1 MRTRVLLQACL
12 NGDRPVAEHP
22 RLTAH
27 PVDFAHE
34 AAEAAAAG
42 AQSLHVHP
50 KNHRGED
57 SLEARHVAS
66 WLKALRAACPGIP
79 LGVTTGAWIV
89 PDPATRLKMIE
100 SWVELPDFASVNWH
114 EHGAEDVA
122 RALHARGIGIEAGI
136 WHAEGARQWAASP
149 LHNKCLRVLVE
160 IQDIPAEN
168 VTAEAESLVAF
179 ARTRA
184 GTTPILLH
192 GEDRSAW
199 PALGLAARWGLD
211 SRIGLEDT
219 LLLPD
224 GTLATGNAQLVAAAA
239 NAIDAGQAAP

>member
-1 MRTRVLLQACL
+1 MRTPVLLQTCL
-12 NGDRPVAEHP
+12 NGARHLSEHP

-27 PVDFAHE
+27 PVDLANE
-34 AAEAAAAG
+34 AAGAVAAG

-50 KNHRGED
+50 KNPAGED
-57 SLEARHVAS
+57 SVEARHVAS

-79 LGVTTGAWIV
+79 LGVTTGAWSA
-89 PDPATRLKMIE
+89 PDAATRVKMIE

-114 EHGAEDVA
+114 EDGAEDVA

-136 WHAEGARQWAASP
+136 WHADGARQWAASP
-149 LHNKCLRVLVE
+149 LHNECLRVLVE
-160 IQDIPAEN
+160 IQDIPAGD
-168 VTAEAESLVAF
+168 VMAEAESLVAF
-179 ARTRA
+179 ARARA
-184 GTTPILLH
+184 SSTPILLH

-199 PALGLAARWGLD
+199 PALGLAARWGVD

-224 GTLATGNAQLVAAAA
+224 GTLAMGNAQLLAAAVKVM
-239 NAIDAGQAAP
+239 DADQAAP